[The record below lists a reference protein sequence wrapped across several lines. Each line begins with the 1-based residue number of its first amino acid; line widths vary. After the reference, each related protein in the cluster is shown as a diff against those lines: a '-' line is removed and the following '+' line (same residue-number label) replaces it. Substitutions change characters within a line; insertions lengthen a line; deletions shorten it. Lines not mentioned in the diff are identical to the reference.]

1 MSDTTDHWQRREPIA
16 TRIDPSAL
24 ETIERLAEQRRTT
37 AAQVAR
43 VLLRGWCTADG
54 RAAAL
59 LKNIGAKRC
68 RT

>member
-24 ETIERLAEQRRTT
+24 ETIERLAEQRTT

-43 VLLRGWCTADG
+43 VLLEDG
-54 RAAAL
+54 ARQMA
-59 LKNIGAKRC
+59 GPPHY
-68 RT
+68 